1 MIYIL
6 IAIVIGLVFGL
17 AFGTDK
23 PEKKEWKPKKRQHH
37 KTDDD
42 FWEYVGL

>member
-17 AFGTDK
+17 AFGDNK
-23 PEKKEWKPKKRQHH
+23 PKEKEWTPKKNFFVRWGEHD
-37 KTDDD
+37 TNY
-42 FWEYVGL
+42 FW

>member
-17 AFGTDK
+17 AFGNDK
-23 PEKKEWKPKKRQHH
+23 PEKHKSKKKSPWDKDPFYGTPLQ
-37 KTDDD
+37 K
-42 FWEYVGL
+42 F